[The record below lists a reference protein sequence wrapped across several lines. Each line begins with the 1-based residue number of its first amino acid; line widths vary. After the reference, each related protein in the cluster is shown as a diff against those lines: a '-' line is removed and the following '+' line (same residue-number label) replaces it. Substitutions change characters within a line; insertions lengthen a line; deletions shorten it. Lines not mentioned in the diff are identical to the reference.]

1 MLVFAEEPAAPVQEE
16 AAHGLA
22 APATQPDFHSE
33 PVTVDENVAL
43 KSPTIPPCLIAVTS
57 PLSRFLVNFGF
68 GSVSAD
74 FDRFWPI

>member
-1 MLVFAEEPAAPVQEE
+1 
-16 AAHGLA
+16 
-22 APATQPDFHSE
+22 
-33 PVTVDENVAL
+33 
-43 KSPTIPPCLIAVTS
+43 VTS